1 MNCVGELLILKWWEK
16 REDVT
21 LITKE
26 IKLIALDMD
35 GTLVNHEGEV
45 SQANA
50 AAVKKAKEKGIHVV
64 LSTGRSLSRCRDIA
78 ESLGRSSYIVTI
90 NGGEIYDHEFNLVDQ
105 NILEHKHVERL
116 WELKNE
122 HGLYFWSSTVQGL
135 YNTQNP
141 FDKEILD
148 YEWLKFGYDIE
159 DDEVRQVILDE
170 LNANKDLEVTNS
182 SPTNIEINPVGVNKA
197 AALLKVCD
205 WLDIEMKQVMAV
217 GDSMNDMAM
226 IREAGLGVAM
236 GNAQDAVKKE
246 AAFVTTSNQEDGV
259 AFAIE
264 KIIG

>member
-1 MNCVGELLILKWWEK
+1 M
-16 REDVT
+16 T
-21 LITKE
+21 TE
-26 IKLIALDMD
+26 IKLIALDLD
-35 GTLVNHEGEV
+35 GTLVNEEGEV

-50 AAVKKAKEKGIHVV
+50 AAVKKAKESGIHVV

-105 NILEHKHVERL
+105 NKLEQKHVERL
-116 WELKNE
+116 WELKDE

-141 FDKEILD
+141 FDKKILD
-148 YEWLKFGYDIE
+148 YDWLKFGFDIE
-159 DDEVRQVILDE
+159 DDDVRQVILDE
-170 LNANKDLEVTNS
+170 LNANEDLEVTNS
-182 SPTNIEINPVGVNKA
+182 SPTNIEINPIGVNKA

-205 WLDIEMKQVMAV
+205 WLDIEMDQVMAV

-226 IREAGLGVAM
+226 IKEAGLGVAM
-236 GNAQDAVKKE
+236 GNAQDALKKE
-246 AAFVTTSNQEDGV
+246 ASFVTASNQEDGV